1 MGRWIIVYLTM
12 VALARE
18 RPINL
23 LPGRRWPAK
32 GGSEEEFGQNPKCG
46 TGKDLL
52 ICCVRLS
59 LFLRTSFNIS
69 TRIPLQPQCAHW
81 GSFSPGEA

>member
-1 MGRWIIVYLTM
+1 MAWGREMIVYLTM

-23 LPGRRWPAK
+23 LPGRRWPGEA
-32 GGSEEEFGQNPKCG
+32 GAEEERRNLECG
-46 TGKDLL
+46 MCLVKM
-52 ICCVRLS
+52 RK
-59 LFLRTSFNIS
+59 RWIS

-81 GSFSPGEA
+81 GSFPPGEA